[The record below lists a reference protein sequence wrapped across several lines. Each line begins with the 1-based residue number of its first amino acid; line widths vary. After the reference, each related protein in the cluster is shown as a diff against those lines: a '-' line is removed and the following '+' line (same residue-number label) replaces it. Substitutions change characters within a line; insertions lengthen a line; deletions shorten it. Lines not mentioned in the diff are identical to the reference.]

1 MFSLICQN
9 QLNSELSDYDFY
21 KKMSDKGSG
30 EFSYYLGTYHFEEDE
45 LELAYKYYLL
55 ASDQGNV
62 AALFQLANFY
72 SNGIVV
78 GKSKWKALDLYTQA
92 AHKGH
97 AGSQILC
104 GVNYQY
110 TCCPDYN
117 KANSYYLLAIEGG
130 DLRGLYYLAKLYLE
144 DKWPNKNSIKAF
156 DLLHEAIN
164 QIKKISNEEYLEFYS
179 STLCNCYFTLAK
191 MHENGLGTLQSN
203 NLAYK
208 FYQLA
213 SEFTDSQE
221 IKEIYY
227 ALSRCYKMGIGTDK
241 NDHLAVEYLF
251 KSGKAKDHRVIF
263 YKTSKSLLNVSS

>member
-1 MFSLICQN
+1 MFALICQK
-9 QLNSELSDYDFY
+9 QINSELSDYDFY

-30 EFSYYLGTYHFEEDE
+30 EFSYSLGNYHFEEE
-45 LELAYKYYLL
+45 EFELAYEYYLL
-55 ASDQGNV
+55 ASEQGNV
-62 AALFQLANFY
+62 PALFQLAHFY

-78 GKSKWKALDLYTQA
+78 GKSKWKALDLYTKA

-97 AGSQILC
+97 SGSQILC

-110 TCCPDYN
+110 NLSPDYN
-117 KANSYYLLAIEGG
+117 EASYYYLLAIEGG

-144 DKWPNKNSIKAF
+144 DKWQSKNSLKAF

-164 QIKKISNEEYLEFYS
+164 QIKKLSIEDLGFYL

-191 MHENGLGTLQSN
+191 MYENGLGAFQSD
-203 NLAYK
+203 NLAFK

-227 ALSRCYKMGIGTDK
+227 ALSRCYKLGIGTDK
-241 NDHLAVEYLF
+241 NDQLALEYLF

-263 YKTSKSLLNVSS
+263 YKTSKNLINVSS